1 MLAYRLAQFDA
12 RIGAE
17 VSRIVESIPGI
28 AERHL
33 NFQWASLLSSEALR
47 SVECSGGPIILVID
61 ALDECENETG
71 RKVLMETLSK
81 GFSDLPPFIRII
93 VVSREEPD
101 IQRVLGSHSTVY
113 QYP

>member
-1 MLAYRLAQFDA
+1 MLDLHCLGVCFFFDLDIPERNGARLITMLAYRLAQFDA

-47 SVECSGGPIILVID
+47 SVEWAGGPIILVID

-81 GFSDLPPFIRII
+81 GF
-93 VVSREEPD
+93 
-101 IQRVLGSHSTVY
+101 
-113 QYP
+113 